1 MDKIETVKNWL
12 LSRVG
17 NPYLMGGTGQPCTVD
32 YREARA
38 AQYPE
43 SAGKI
48 KANCQRMNGTA
59 NTCKGC
65 KYYDD
70 STGTG
75 KRAYDCAQLVRWAM
89 NEIGIKMV
97 SGATSQWRETKWAVL
112 GEMDT
117 LPADK
122 MVILYRKDD
131 DGKMGHTGVAL
142 GDGSCVHAK
151 GHDYH
156 KGGVVREGIEAY
168 GRWTHWAIPEGLYSD
183 LLDTSGEEETYEVT
197 GTNVAL
203 RRGMSTATEVI
214 TRIKTGTL
222 VEGRSIGGAWIAVT
236 YKGNNGYMMAEY
248 LRPVN
253 DPGKADDAQE
263 PAQEAPGSSDEITLT
278 LDRAVAEKLLEALR
292 AGLERG

>member
-1 MDKIETVKNWL
+1 MDKIATVKNWL

-32 YREARA
+32 YRKARS

-43 SAGKI
+43 YAGKI
-48 KANCQRMNGTA
+48 KANCPRMQGTA

-65 KYYDD
+65 QYYDE

-97 SGATSQWRETKWAVL
+97 SGATSQWRGTKWAVL

-122 MVILYRKDD
+122 MVILFRKDD
-131 DGKMGHTGVAL
+131 NGKMGHTGVAL

-151 GHDYH
+151 GHDY
-156 KGGVVREGIEAY
+156 GVVREGIAAY

-183 LLDTSGEEETYEVT
+183 LLDTSGDEETYEVT
-197 GTNVAL
+197 DTDVAL

-214 TRIKTGTL
+214 TRIKKGTL
-222 VEGRSIGGAWIAVT
+222 VDGRSIGGAWIAVT
-236 YKGNNGYMMAEY
+236 YKGNNGYMMAEF
-248 LRPVN
+248 LRPIN
-253 DPGKADDAQE
+253 DPGKAEDEQE
-263 PAQEAPGSSDEITLT
+263 PTQEAPESSDEITLT
-278 LDRAVAEKLLEALR
+278 LDRPVAEKLLEALR

>member
-1 MDKIETVKNWL
+1 MDKITTVKNWL

-32 YREARA
+32 YRKARA
-38 AQYPE
+38 TQYPAY
-43 SAGKI
+43 AGKI
-48 KANCQRMNGTA
+48 KANCPRMKGTA

-65 KYYDD
+65 QYYDE

-151 GHDYH
+151 GHDY
-156 KGGVVREGIEAY
+156 GVVREGIEAY
-168 GRWTHWAIPEGLYSD
+168 GRWTHWAIPEGLYTEII
-183 LLDTSGEEETYEVT
+183 DTSGEEEIYEVT

-222 VEGRSIGGAWIAVT
+222 VDGRSIGGAWIAVT
-236 YKGNNGYMMAEY
+236 YKGDRGYMMAEY

-253 DPGKADDAQE
+253 DPGKADDAQG
-263 PAQEAPGSSDEITLT
+263 PAQEAPESPEQITLT
-278 LDRAVAEKLLEALR
+278 IDRAVAEKLLEALR
-292 AGLERG
+292 GGLERG

>member
-1 MDKIETVKNWL
+1 MDKITTVKNWL

-17 NPYLMGGTGQPCTVD
+17 CPYLMGGTGQPCTKA

-38 AQYPE
+38 AQYPG
-43 SAGKI
+43 SAAKI
-48 KANCQRMNGTA
+48 KKNCQRMNGGP

-65 KYYDD
+65 QYFDE
-70 STGTG
+70 STGQG

-89 NEIGIKMV
+89 DAVGIKMV
-97 SGATSQWRETKWAVL
+97 SGATSQWLETKWAVL

-131 DGKMGHTGVAL
+131 NGKMGHTGVAL

-151 GHDYH
+151 GHDY
-156 KGGVVREGIEAY
+156 GVVREGIAAY

-183 LLDTSGEEETYEVT
+183 LLDTSGDEEIYEVT
-197 GTNVAL
+197 DTDVAL

-214 TRIKTGTL
+214 TRIKKGTL
-222 VEGRSIGGAWIAVT
+222 VDGRSIGGAWIAVT
-236 YKGNNGYMMAEY
+236 YKGNNGYMMAEF

-263 PAQEAPGSSDEITLT
+263 PAQEAPESPEQITLT
-278 LDRAVAEKLLEALR
+278 LDRAVAEKLLEALK

>member
-17 NPYLMGGTGQPCTVD
+17 NPYIMGGTGQPCTVD
-32 YREARA
+32 YRKARA

-43 SAGKI
+43 YAGKI
-48 KANCQRMNGTA
+48 KANCPRMKGTA

-65 KYYDD
+65 QYYDE
-70 STGTG
+70 STGNG

-89 NEIGIKMV
+89 TEIGIKMV

-151 GHDYH
+151 GHDY
-156 KGGVVREGIEAY
+156 GVVREGIAAY
-168 GRWTHWAIPEGLYSD
+168 GRWTHWAIPEGLYTEII
-183 LLDTSGEEETYEVT
+183 DTSGEEEVYEVT

-203 RRGMSTATEVI
+203 RRGMSTATDVI
-214 TRIKTGTL
+214 TRIKTGTQ

-236 YKGNNGYMMAEY
+236 YKGDRGYMMAEY
-248 LRPVN
+248 LRPLN
-253 DPGKADDAQE
+253 EPGNAEDAQE
-263 PAQEAPGSSDEITLT
+263 PAQEAPGSPDEITLVI
-278 LDRAVAEKLLEALR
+278 DRAVAEKLLEALR

>member
-1 MDKIETVKNWL
+1 MDKIATVKNWL
-12 LSRVG
+12 LARVG
-17 NPYLMGGTGQPCTVD
+17 NPYLMGGTGQPCTVS

-38 AQYPE
+38 AQYPS
-43 SAGKI
+43 SAAKI
-48 KANCQRMNGTA
+48 KANCPRMKGTA

-65 KYYDD
+65 QYYDEAA
-70 STGTG
+70 GTG
-75 KRAYDCAQLVRWAM
+75 KRAYDCAQLVKWAM

-97 SGATSQWRETKWAVL
+97 SGATSQWRETRWSVL

-122 MVILYRKDD
+122 LVVLYRKDD
-131 DGKMGHTGVAL
+131 DGKMGHTGIAL

-151 GHDYH
+151 GHNY
-156 KGGVVREGIEAY
+156 GVVREGIEAY

-183 LLDTSGEEETYEVT
+183 IIDTSGEEELYEVT
-197 GTNVAL
+197 GTNVAM

-214 TRIKTGTL
+214 TRIKTGTQ

-236 YKGNNGYMMAEY
+236 YKGDRGYMMADY

-253 DPGKADDAQE
+253 DPGDAEDAQE
-263 PAQEAPGSSDEITLT
+263 PTQEAPGSPDEITLT
-278 LDRAVAEKLLEALR
+278 LDRATAEKLAEALR
-292 AGLERG
+292 AGMERG

>member
-32 YREARA
+32 YRKARA

-43 SAGKI
+43 YAGKI
-48 KANCQRMNGTA
+48 KANCPRMKGTA

-65 KYYDD
+65 QYFDE

-151 GHDYH
+151 GHDY
-156 KGGVVREGIEAY
+156 GVVREGIAAY
-168 GRWTHWAIPEGLYSD
+168 GRWTHWAIPEGLYTEII
-183 LLDTSGEEETYEVT
+183 DTSGEEETYEVT

-203 RRGMSTATEVI
+203 RRGMSTATDVI
-214 TRIKTGTL
+214 TRIKTGTQ

-236 YKGNNGYMMAEY
+236 YKGDRGYMMAEY
-248 LRPVN
+248 LRPLN
-253 DPGKADDAQE
+253 EPGAAEDAQE
-263 PAQEAPGSSDEITLT
+263 PAQEVPGSPDEITLI